1 MSKPI
6 NKNKASGEAGAGPTA
21 AARLLRPWPFVIALL
36 VFSGALVLAATLNNY
51 YVFILANVALLAII
65 GIGLNVLIGLSGQ
78 MSFGHAGFYAIGAYV
93 VAILTTRAGLGFWV
107 AWPLAGILCAMIGA
121 LLALPA
127 LRVKGPYL
135 AMVTIAFG
143 IVVEHGIIEMSG
155 VTGGQNGIMD
165 IVGPSF
171 SELLSGERAIAVIA
185 IVATAISF
193 FAYALVSR
201 GNWGAAM
208 RAVRDSEIAAES
220 IGLNPLIVKTM
231 AFIVSAFLAGLAGG
245 LYAPLSGFVT
255 PGSFGFTE
263 SILFV
268 LIVMIGGAGTLLGPL
283 VGALIVGVLPELL
296 ARFEDARLLIF
307 GVLLLVVLWSAPNGV
322 AGLFVQLWRRLAKHV
337 SEKPEAGDDAVTN
350 MAMAIPELKKRPRR
364 TLTADALCM
373 QFGGVRAVWD
383 LSLGVQPGAITSLIG
398 PNGAGKSTVINML
411 SGFYTPSSGRIV
423 IADVELQGRSAF
435 AVARTGIARSYQ
447 TSQLFGSLSTLD
459 NVGLAL
465 SRGRLD
471 TLFSASQMRSP
482 QARQHAARLLRWCGY
497 SGRLE
502 LPASDLAQVDR
513 RLVEIARALA
523 TAPDVLLLDE
533 PAAGLAREDKERLA
547 LLLRRIADAGIGV
560 LLVEHDM
567 ALVMEI
573 SDHIIV
579 IDAGAFLASGTP
591 AAVQDNPEV
600 KKAYL
605 GEAGALSPAD
615 TSAPHEAKGIGAAQ
629 EALSVRGLT
638 TGYGAAPVLHDVGIV
653 VNERQT
659 VALLGANGAGKT
671 TLMRSLIGLHRPVTG
686 SIRLAGEEISALP
699 TEAIVARGLVLVPE
713 GRQVFPELSVLDNIR
728 LGAFVNPADR
738 ERRVETMLERFPLLR
753 ERLHQRAGLLSGGE
767 QQMLAITRALM
778 ANPRVLILDEPSLGL
793 APKVIAELFAALR
806 LLRAEG
812 MTLVVVDQMAGLAL
826 ALADTA
832 YVFENGRVVAQGT
845 AAEIT
850 GNPVLAK
857 AYLGSR

>member
-1 MSKPI
+1 MSPP
-6 NKNKASGEAGAGPTA
+6 AHSAGGKTSAEPST
-21 AARLLRPWPFVIALL
+21 AARLLRPWQLAIALL
-36 VFSGALVLAATLNNY
+36 IFVGTLALAATLNNY

-93 VAILTTRAGLGFWV
+93 VAILTVRQGFAFWL
-107 AWPLAGILCAMIGA
+107 AWPLAALLCAMIGG

-165 IVGPSF
+165 IAGPSF

-185 IVATAISF
+185 IVTTALSLL
-193 FAYALVSR
+193 AYALVSR

-208 RAVRDSEIAAES
+208 RAVRDSDIAAES

-231 AFIVSAFLAGLAGG
+231 AFVVSAFLAGLAGG

-255 PGSFGFTE
+255 PGSFGFIE

-268 LIVMIGGAGTLLGPL
+268 LIVMIGGAGSLLGPL
-283 VGALIVGVLPELL
+283 VGALIVGLLPEFL

-307 GVLLLVVLWSAPNGV
+307 GVLLLVVLWSAPTGV
-322 AGLFVQLWRRLAKHV
+322 AGLFAQLWQRLARHRAGT
-337 SEKPEAGDDAVTN
+337 SEGDDEAVTS
-350 MAMAIPELKKRPRR
+350 MAIPELKKRPRR
-364 TLTADALCM
+364 TLRADALCM

-383 LSLGVQPGAITSLIG
+383 LSLGVRPGAITSLIG

-411 SGFYTPSSGRIV
+411 SGFYTPTSGRIF
-423 IADVELQGRSAF
+423 IDDAELQGRSAF

-447 TSQLFGSLSTLD
+447 TSHLFGSLSALD
-459 NVGLAL
+459 NVCLAL

-471 TLFSASQMRSP
+471 TLFSDAQMRSP
-482 QARQHAARLLRWCGY
+482 QARQHAKSLLHWCGF

-502 LPASDLAQVDR
+502 QPASGLAQADR

-523 TAPDVLLLDE
+523 TDPDVLLLDE

-547 LLLRRIADAGIGV
+547 RLLRRIANAGIGV

-573 SDHIIV
+573 SDHIVV
-579 IDAGAFLASGTP
+579 IDAGVFLASGTP

-600 KKAYL
+600 RKAYL
-605 GEAGALSPAD
+605 GEAGALSPAGA
-615 TSAPHEAKGIGAAQ
+615 SAPRGAEGSGAAA

-638 TGYGAAPVLHDVGIV
+638 TGYGAASVLHDVSIV
-653 VNERQT
+653 VNKGRT

-671 TLMRSLIGLHRPVTG
+671 TLMRSLIGLHRPIKG
-686 SIRLAGEEISALP
+686 SIQLCGEEISALP
-699 TEAIVARGLVLVPE
+699 TETIVARGLVLVPE

-728 LGAFVNPADR
+728 LGAFINPTER
-738 ERRVETMLERFPLLR
+738 ERRVELMLARFPLLR

-778 ANPRVLILDEPSLGL
+778 ADPRILILDEPSLGL
-793 APKVIAELFAALR
+793 APKVIAELFEVLR
-806 LLRAEG
+806 HLRDEG
-812 MTLVVVDQMAGLAL
+812 MALVVVDQMAGLAL

-832 YVFENGRVVAQGT
+832 YVLENGRVVAHGA
-845 AAEIT
+845 AAEIA

-857 AYLGSR
+857 AYLGTR